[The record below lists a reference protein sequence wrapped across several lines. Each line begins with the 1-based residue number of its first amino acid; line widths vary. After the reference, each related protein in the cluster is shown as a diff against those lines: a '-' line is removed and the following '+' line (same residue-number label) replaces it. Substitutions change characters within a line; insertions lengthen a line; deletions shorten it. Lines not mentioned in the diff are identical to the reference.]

1 MIMQAIFR
9 FRNVHLY
16 IQISERSTTGQCS
29 MECGHQGG
37 TTVISTVGKTEKGGR
52 GRRGKKKWSGVVE
65 RESICEDGMEERE
78 EEEEGEEGAKERGE
92 KDGESGSDDEAEP
105 KES

>member
-1 MIMQAIFR
+1 MQATFR

-65 RESICEDGMEERE
+65 RESICEDGMEE
-78 EEEEGEEGAKERGE
+78 EEEGEEGAKERGE

>member
-1 MIMQAIFR
+1 MQATFR
-9 FRNVHLY
+9 FRNIICYIYIY
-16 IQISERSTTGQCS
+16 IQVSERSTTGQCS
-29 MECGHQGG
+29 MEYGHQGG

-65 RESICEDGMEERE
+65 RESICEDGMEE
-78 EEEEGEEGAKERGE
+78 EEEGEEGAKERGE

>member
-65 RESICEDGMEERE
+65 RESICEDGMG

-92 KDGESGSDDEAEP
+92 KDSESGSDDEAEP

>member
-1 MIMQAIFR
+1 M
-9 FRNVHLY
+9 
-16 IQISERSTTGQCS
+16 
-29 MECGHQGG
+29 
-37 TTVISTVGKTEKGGR
+37 ISTVAKTEKGGR

-65 RESICEDGMEERE
+65 RESICEDGTEERE
-78 EEEEGEEGAKERGE
+78 EEGEGGQGARGE